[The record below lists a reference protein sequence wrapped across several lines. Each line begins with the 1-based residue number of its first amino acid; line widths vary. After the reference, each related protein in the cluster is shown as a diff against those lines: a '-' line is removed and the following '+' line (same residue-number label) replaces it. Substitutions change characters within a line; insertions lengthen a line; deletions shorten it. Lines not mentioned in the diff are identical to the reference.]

1 MSTLPP
7 DSLALR
13 LGGRS
18 VLLPKRATVVALS
31 IVVLL
36 ALAVV
41 ASIAVGNGRTV
52 GWRAVEAFFGGQN
65 SFARRTVFDFRLP
78 RVIAG
83 AVAGAALGL
92 AGCLTQTLARNRL
105 ATPDLVGVNDGA
117 TVGVLIT
124 VLGSTTASIG
134 AWWAGPLGAIAAAVL
149 VVAIAGGMGTAG
161 YRVLV
166 VGLALSV
173 TIEAFTELILARQ
186 QVDVARGVW
195 GWTIGNLNSRGYDV
209 ALPVLAGLAVLVPL
223 ALLASRKLN
232 MLRFGDDTAAT
243 LGVVPGR
250 WRLYAL
256 AVAVGLAGLAVGIGG
271 PVAFVAMAAPIV
283 ASRLAGAARVPVVTA
298 ALTGA
303 LLVVCADTLGRAF
316 GPVEVPVGVLASL
329 LGGPFLL
336 WVLLSERSADGNGGA
351 R

>member
-1 MSTLPP
+1 MKPP

-13 LGGRS
+13 FGSRS

-36 ALAVV
+36 LLATA
-41 ASIAVGNGRTV
+41 ASVAVGNGRTV
-52 GWRAVEAFFGGQN
+52 GWRAVEALLGGQS
-65 SFARRTVFDFRLP
+65 SFARRTVFDYRLP
-78 RVIAG
+78 RVVAG

-117 TVGVLIT
+117 TVGVLVT
-124 VLGSTTASIG
+124 VLGSATASIG
-134 AWWAGPLGAIAAAVL
+134 AWWAGPIGAVAAAVL
-149 VVAIAGGMGTAG
+149 VVAVAGGLGTAG

-173 TIEAFTELILARQ
+173 TIDAFTDLVLARQ
-186 QVDVARGVW
+186 PVDVARGVW
-195 GWTIGNLNSRGYDV
+195 GWTIGSLNARGYDV
-209 ALPVLAGLAVLVPL
+209 AWPVMVGLAVLVPL

-232 MLRFGDDTAAT
+232 LLRFGDDTAAT
-243 LGVVPGR
+243 LGVVPAR

-256 AVAVGLAGLAVGIGG
+256 AVAVGLAGLAVGVGG
-271 PVAFVAMAAPIV
+271 PIAFTAMAAPIL
-283 ASRLAGAARVPVVTA
+283 ATRLAGATRVPVVTA

-336 WVLLSERSADGNGGA
+336 WVLLSRKDSE
-351 R
+351 